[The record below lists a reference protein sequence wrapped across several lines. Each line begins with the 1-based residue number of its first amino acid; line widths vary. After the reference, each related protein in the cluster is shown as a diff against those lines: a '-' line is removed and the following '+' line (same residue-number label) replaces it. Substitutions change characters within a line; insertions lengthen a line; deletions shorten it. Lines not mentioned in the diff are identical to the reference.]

1 MTHGHFSIYHRF
13 CAGFLFAGAA
23 AAVTGCAGSGG
34 GTTGPATNQSEA
46 TASPA
51 VIHDVPEATPRTKDS
66 VALVSLQKA
75 EALAKAG
82 MKRPAL
88 IEFERAIENNPSLP
102 QAYMGAAEIYR
113 EQGDFESASVR
124 YGQAADL
131 MPQNFEPRYSQGLM
145 LQLLHRLSDAVRA
158 YLKALEIKPDDFDAN
173 LNIATAYLEMN
184 EPGSGLAYAQRAV
197 QINPRSGPA
206 HANLGSIYGALNRH
220 QDAVN
225 EYRQA
230 LELVE
235 LSPPLLLNLAN
246 SLGKVGRYDEM
257 VNTLNQVIKIQPSA
271 AAYER
276 MGFAEFKLYRY
287 DEALKNFRTSVEI
300 DPNYAPGHTGI
311 GVCLLNEYEFSKRTN
326 DAFRAEALSNLRTS
340 VQLDPRQTYVI
351 DLINRYR

>member
-1 MTHGHFSIYHRF
+1 MTHGPNFRHVRTFS
-13 CAGFLFAGAA
+13 FALA
-23 AAVTGCAGSGG
+23 AGSIVSLIGCTGG
-34 GTTGPATNQSEA
+34 GGSSQGSTERTSSSG
-46 TASPA
+46 A
-51 VIHDVPEATPRTKDS
+51 VIQDVPEALPKTKDEMAQAS
-66 VALVSLQKA
+66 
-75 EALAKAG
+75 LAKAQQLAKSG

-88 IEFERAIENNPSLP
+88 AEFERAIENNPSLP

-113 EQGDFESASVR
+113 EQGDYESASVR

-131 MPQNFEPRYSQGLM
+131 MPQSFEPRYNQGLM
-145 LQLLHRLSDAVRA
+145 LQLLHRLQDAVRA
-158 YLKALEIKPDDFDAN
+158 YLKALEIKPNDFDAN

-184 EPGSGLAYAQRAV
+184 EPASGLPYAQRAV
-197 QINPRSGPA
+197 QINPKSGPA

-246 SLGKVGRYDEM
+246 SLGKIGRYDEM

-276 MGFAEFKLYRY
+276 MGYAEFKLYKY
-287 DEALKNFRTSVEI
+287 DEALKYFRTSVEI

-311 GVCLLNEYEFSKRTN
+311 GVCLLNEYEFTKRQN
-326 DAFRAEALSNLRTS
+326 DALRAEALQHLRTS
-340 VQLDPRQTYVI
+340 VQLDPRQTQVI

>member
-1 MTHGHFSIYHRF
+1 MTHGHFKNYHRF
-13 CAGFLFAGAA
+13 ASLALLAGTAA
-23 AAVTGCAGSGG
+23 ALTGCAGGG
-34 GTTGPATNQSEA
+34 GGSGPASNQNEA
-46 TASPA
+46 SATP
-51 VIHDVPEATPRTKDS
+51 VTVHDVPETAPKTRES
-66 VALVSLQKA
+66 AALSSLQKA

-82 MKRPAL
+82 MKKPAL

-113 EQGDFESASVR
+113 EQGDYESASVR

-131 MPQNFEPRYSQGLM
+131 QPQSFEPRYSQGLM
-145 LQLLHRLSDAVRA
+145 FQLLHRLQDAVRA
-158 YLKALEIKPDDFDAN
+158 YLKALEIKPNDFDAN

-184 EPGSGLAYAQRAV
+184 EPGSGLPYAQRAV
-197 QINPRSGPA
+197 QINPKSGPA

-230 LELVE
+230 LEQVE

-276 MGFAEFKLYRY
+276 MGFAEFKLYKY

-311 GVCLLNEYEFSKRTN
+311 GVCLLNEYEFSKRQN
-326 DAFRAEALSNLRTS
+326 DAFRSEALQHLRTS

-351 DLINRYR
+351 DLINKYR